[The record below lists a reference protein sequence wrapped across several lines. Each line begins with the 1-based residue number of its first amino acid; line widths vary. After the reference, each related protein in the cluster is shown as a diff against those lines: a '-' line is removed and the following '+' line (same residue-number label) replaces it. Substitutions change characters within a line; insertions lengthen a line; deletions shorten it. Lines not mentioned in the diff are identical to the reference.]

1 MSADFPVWGGG
12 RRVAT
17 ATLTHLEPATLARLI
32 WVPSFVDLCCDPG
45 FPGFPSRE
53 TPESLFASARAGGFG
68 ELVVSPRVDPVA
80 DTPEHI
86 ARMERSQLGVRLHP
100 TGALTIG
107 LRGEELAEV
116 GLLLRA
122 GAVALSD
129 GGVAHPD
136 SLVLRNALEY
146 TREFAVPVILRP
158 CDAAL
163 DSVGVVHDSPL
174 AARLGLRGNPAATE
188 EIGVARAIALCR
200 STGAKVH
207 LTHIGAARSIE
218 AIAAAQREGLSLTA
232 STPARNLLLDE
243 ASLDDGRYD
252 ARFRLHPPL
261 RASSDREALV
271 AGVWG
276 GVLCLSAD
284 HQPRAL
290 EEKDHEFER
299 SIPGS
304 PGLRTAFAA
313 ALSALGDLDTVVR
326 AFSLAPRDLLG
337 LNVNSWAL
345 IDPIGETTVVAE
357 RPRPTDALEGLRL
370 RGVVYDHGCS

>member
-1 MSADFPVWGGG
+1 MLVDFPVWGGG
-12 RRVAT
+12 RRVAESP
-17 ATLTHLEPATLARLI
+17 LSHLDPATLARLI

-53 TPESLFASARAGGFG
+53 TPDSLFASARAGGFG

-86 ARMERSQLGVRLHP
+86 ARMERSHLGVRLHP

-122 GAVALSD
+122 GALAVSD

-146 TREFAVPVILRP
+146 TREFDVPVILRP

-163 DSVGVVHDSPL
+163 DAVGVVHDSGL

-200 STGAKVH
+200 ATGAKVH
-207 LTHIGAARSIE
+207 LTHLGGWRSIE
-218 AIAAAQREGLSLTA
+218 AISTAQREGLALTA
-232 STPARNLLLDE
+232 STPARNLVLDE
-243 ASLDDGRYD
+243 TSLDDGRYD
-252 ARFRLHPPL
+252 ARYRLHPPL
-261 RASSDREALV
+261 RSAIDRVALV
-271 AGVWG
+271 QAVRE

-284 HQPRAL
+284 HQPRAP

-313 ALSALGDLDTVVR
+313 ALTALGDLSIVIR
-326 AFSLAPRDLLG
+326 AFSLAPRAIFG
-337 LNVNSWAL
+337 LDVASWAL
-345 IDPIGETTVVAE
+345 VDPIGEWIVTAE

-370 RGVVYDHGCS
+370 RGVVYDHVCS

>member
-1 MSADFPVWGGG
+1 MSVDFPVWGGG
-12 RRVAT
+12 RRA
-17 ATLTHLEPATLARLI
+17 AESPLSHLDAATLARLI
-32 WVPSFVDLCCDPG
+32 WVPSFVDLVCDPG

-68 ELVVSPRVDPVA
+68 ELLVSPRVDPVA

-100 TGALTIG
+100 TGALTVA

-122 GAVALSD
+122 GALAVSD
-129 GGVAHPD
+129 GGVAHSD

-146 TREFAVPVILRP
+146 TREFGVPVILRP

-163 DSVGVVHDSPL
+163 DAVGVVHDSPL

-188 EIGVARAIALCR
+188 EIGVARVLALCR
-200 STGAKVH
+200 ATGARVH
-207 LTHIGAARSIE
+207 LTHIGAERSIE
-218 AIAAAQREGLSLTA
+218 AIAAAQREGLPVTA
-232 STPARNLLLDE
+232 STPARNLILDE
-243 ASLDDGRYD
+243 ESLDDGRYD

-261 RASSDREALV
+261 RSAADRAALI
-271 AGVWG
+271 AGVRG

-299 SIPGS
+299 SVPGS

-313 ALSALGDLDTVVR
+313 ALTALGDLNTVVR
-326 AFSLAPRDLLG
+326 ALSLAPRAVLG
-337 LNVNSWAL
+337 LDVGSWAL
-345 IDPIGETTVVAE
+345 IDPIGERFVVPE

-370 RGVVYDHGCS
+370 RGVVYDHVCS

>member
-1 MSADFPVWGGG
+1 MRVDFPVWGGG
-12 RRVAT
+12 RRAAEVSLSLLDAAT
-17 ATLTHLEPATLARLI
+17 VSRLI

-53 TPESLFASARAGGFG
+53 TPESLVAAARAGGFG

-86 ARMERSQLGVRLHP
+86 ARMERSHVGVRLHP

-116 GLLLRA
+116 GLILRA

-146 TREFAVPVILRP
+146 TREFGVPVLLRP

-163 DSVGVVHDSPL
+163 DAVGVVHDSPL

-188 EIGVARAIALCR
+188 EIGVARVIALCR
-200 STGAKVH
+200 ATGAKVH
-207 LTHIGAARSIE
+207 LTHVGVARSIE
-218 AIAAAQREGLSLTA
+218 AIAAAQREGLPLTA
-232 STPARNLLLDE
+232 STPARNLVLDE
-243 ASLDDGRYD
+243 ASIDDGRYD

-261 RASSDREALV
+261 RGAIDREALV
-271 AGVWG
+271 AGVRS

-290 EEKDHEFER
+290 EERDHEFER
-299 SIPGS
+299 AIPGS
-304 PGLRTAFAA
+304 PAPRTAFAA
-313 ALSALGDLDTVVR
+313 ALTALGDLDTVVR
-326 AFSLAPRDLLG
+326 AFALAPREVVG
-337 LNVNSWAL
+337 LDVSSWAL
-345 IDPIGETTVVAE
+345 IDPIGERVVAAE
-357 RPRPTDALEGLRL
+357 RPLPTDALEGLRL
-370 RGVVYDHGCS
+370 RGVVYDHVCS